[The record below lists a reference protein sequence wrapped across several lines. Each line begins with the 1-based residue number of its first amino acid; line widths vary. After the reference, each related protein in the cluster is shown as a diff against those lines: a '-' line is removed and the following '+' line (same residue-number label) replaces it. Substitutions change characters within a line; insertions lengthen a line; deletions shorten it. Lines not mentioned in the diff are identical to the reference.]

1 MLDFRETETET
12 SCKLECFEH
21 RSLMSRL
28 RSHKIA
34 LQSPTIVKM
43 LMKYINMLFVF
54 FLVASNSLKEIYIT
68 EAIFLLSKMAS
79 IHRTNY
85 PCHEKSRSQS
95 FTLCNNKYSS

>member
-12 SCKLECFEH
+12 SCKPECFEH

-43 LMKYINMLFVF
+43 L
-54 FLVASNSLKEIYIT
+54 FLKSLIIHTENSKEI
-68 EAIFLLSKMAS
+68 
-79 IHRTNY
+79 NV
-85 PCHEKSRSQS
+85 
-95 FTLCNNKYSS
+95 